1 MVFFYRHVFFP
12 RHVIDLFKHWIR
24 QNFTQVKMDPE
35 LAQKYEKE
43 MAEAAAMALPDDD
56 EGL

>member
-1 MVFFYRHVFFP
+1 MAHDCYRCLISNSAVQRPFCIFP
-12 RHVIDLFKHWIR
+12 GF
-24 QNFTQVKMDPE
+24 QVKMDPE

-56 EGL
+56 EDL

>member
-1 MVFFYRHVFFP
+1 MAYVCPRGFINNAATFSFFVVF
-12 RHVIDLFKHWIR
+12 
-24 QNFTQVKMDPE
+24 QVKMDPE

-56 EGL
+56 EDL